1 MYPFHLIYPFYP
13 FYLLYLKHIHITN
26 FKSYE
31 EAEFTFDENVNGIVG
46 RNGSGKTNLLD
57 AIYYLSFCKSYFS
70 AQDIFSV
77 RFDTDFFAIHG
88 EFHNSETQ
96 NNTQVSCTYKN
107 GHKSMR
113 ANKKEYSRLSA
124 HIGLFPVV
132 MVSPYDSD
140 IIHGGSELRRK
151 FFDTI
156 ISQFD
161 AEYLQQLISYR
172 KLLMQRNALL
182 KQMFENRRMDPSLC
196 QIIDEQMIPLGNFI
210 FTRRQD
216 FIQNI
221 SPIFQKHYS
230 QLSDGRETVEIQYQS
245 GLLESTYEA
254 GLQGASVADA
264 RSGFSNFGVHKDDYL
279 FLINGQPVKRY
290 GSQGQQKSFS
300 LALRLAQFDYSYE
313 RKKIKPILLLDDIF
327 DKLDKARI
335 SELLNMVGQD
345 HFGQVFITDTDEN
358 RVKQILGE
366 FGIQHQI
373 IGIT

>member
-1 MYPFHLIYPFYP
+1 M
-13 FYLLYLKHIHITN
+13 YLKHLHIIN

-70 AQDIFSV
+70 AQDVFSV

-182 KQMFENRRMDPSLC
+182 KQMFESRKMDASIC

-221 SPIFQKHYS
+221 SPIFQQHYS

-264 RSGFSNFGVHKDDYL
+264 RSGFSNFGVHKDDFQ

-290 GSQGQQKSFS
+290 GSQGQQKSYS
-300 LALRLAQFDYSYE
+300 LALRLAQFDYSFE

-345 HFGQVFITDTDEN
+345 HFGQVFISDTDEN
-358 RVKQILGE
+358 RVRQILGE
-366 FGIQHQI
+366 HGIQHQI
-373 IGIT
+373 IEMR

>member
-1 MYPFHLIYPFYP
+1 M
-13 FYLLYLKHIHITN
+13 YLKHIKLSN

-31 EAEFTFDENVNGIVG
+31 EAEFSFSDNVNGIVG
-46 RNGSGKTNLLD
+46 KNGSGKTNLLD

-70 AQDIFSV
+70 SQDLYSV

-88 EFHNSETQ
+88 EFCNRELQ

-113 ANKKEYSRLSA
+113 ANKKEYQRLSA

-140 IIHGGSELRRK
+140 IINEGSETRRK
-151 FFDTI
+151 FFDAI

-172 KLLMQRNALL
+172 KLLMQRNAYL
-182 KQMFENRRMDPSLC
+182 KQFYEKNYYDATIL
-196 QIIDEQMIPLGNFI
+196 QIIDEQIIPLGNFI

-221 SPIFQKHYS
+221 QPIFQKHYN
-230 QLSDGRETVEIQYQS
+230 QLSDNAEVVEIQYQS
-245 GLLESTYEA
+245 SLLSSTYMEGIQSTA
-254 GLQGASVADA
+254 VADA
-264 RSGFSNFGVHKDDYL
+264 KSGYTNFGVHKDDFL
-279 FLINGQPVKRY
+279 FHINGQPVKRF

-327 DKLDKARI
+327 DKLDKARTA
-335 SELLNMVGQD
+335 ELLNMVGQD
-345 HFGQVFITDTDEN
+345 HFGQVFITDTDEE
-358 RVKQILGE
+358 RVQRILNAHGV
-366 FGIQHQI
+366 QHQI
-373 IGIT
+373 IEITK

>member
-1 MYPFHLIYPFYP
+1 MF
-13 FYLLYLKHIHITN
+13 LKHLKLTN

-46 RNGSGKTNLLD
+46 KNGSGKTNLLD
-57 AIYYLSFCKSYFS
+57 AIYYLSFCKSYFAS
-70 AQDIFSV
+70 QDVFSV

-88 EFHNSETQ
+88 EFCNHETQ

-113 ANKKEYSRLSA
+113 ANKKEYQRLSA

-140 IIHGGSELRRK
+140 IINEGSDTRRK

-182 KQMFENRRMDPSLC
+182 KQFSEQHSSDPTLL
-196 QIIDEQMIPLGNFI
+196 QIVDEQMIPLGNFI
-210 FTRRQD
+210 FSRRQD

-221 SPIFQKHYS
+221 FPIFQKHYR
-230 QLSDGRETVEIQYQS
+230 QLSDGQEAVDIQYQS
-245 GLLESTYEA
+245 GLLTNTYME
-254 GLQGASVADA
+254 GLQSAAAADA
-264 RSGFSNFGVHKDDYL
+264 CSGFTNFGVHKDDFL
-279 FLINGQPVKRY
+279 FLINGQPVKRF

-300 LALRLAQFDYSYE
+300 LAMRLAQFDYSYE
-313 RKKIKPILLLDDIF
+313 RKHIKPILLLDDIF
-327 DKLDKARI
+327 DKLDRTRI
-335 SELLNMVGQD
+335 AELLNMVGQD
-345 HFGQVFITDTDEN
+345 HFGQVFISDTDEN
-358 RVKQILGE
+358 RVMQILGE
-366 FGIQHQI
+366 HGIQHQI
-373 IGIT
+373 IPITHP

>member
-1 MYPFHLIYPFYP
+1 MFLR
-13 FYLLYLKHIHITN
+13 YLKLTN

-107 GHKSMR
+107 GHKSVR

-264 RSGFSNFGVHKDDYL
+264 RSGFSNFGVHKDDFQ
-279 FLINGQPVKRY
+279 FLINGQPVKRF
-290 GSQGQQKSFS
+290 GSQGQQKSYS

-358 RVKQILGE
+358 RVRQILGE
-366 FGIQHQI
+366 HGIQHQI
-373 IGIT
+373 IEMR

>member
-1 MYPFHLIYPFYP
+1 MFLR
-13 FYLLYLKHIHITN
+13 YLKLTN

-31 EAEFTFDENVNGIVG
+31 EAEFSFDENVNGIVG

-70 AQDIFSV
+70 AQDVFSV

-88 EFHNSETQ
+88 EFHNTETQ

-182 KQMFENRRMDPSLC
+182 KQMFESRKMDASIC

-221 SPIFQKHYS
+221 SPIFQKHYQ

-245 GLLESTYEA
+245 GLLTSSYTE
-254 GLQGASVADA
+254 GLQSASVADA
-264 RSGFSNFGVHKDDYL
+264 RSGFSNFGVHKDDFL

-345 HFGQVFITDTDEN
+345 HFGQVFISDTDEN

-373 IGIT
+373 LKIGG

>member
-1 MYPFHLIYPFYP
+1 M
-13 FYLLYLKHIHITN
+13 YLKHLKLTN

-31 EAEFTFDENVNGIVG
+31 EAEFSFDENVNGIVG
-46 RNGSGKTNLLD
+46 KNGSGKTNLLD
-57 AIYYLSFCKSYFS
+57 AIYYLSFCKSYFAS
-70 AQDIFSV
+70 QDLFSV

-88 EFHNSETQ
+88 DFYNSETQ

-113 ANKKEYSRLSA
+113 ANKKEYQRLSA

-140 IIHGGSELRRK
+140 IINGGSELRRK

-161 AEYLQQLISYR
+161 GEYLQQLIAYR

-182 KQMFENRRMDPSLC
+182 KQMFENSRMDPSLC
-196 QIIDEQMIPLGNFI
+196 QILDEQMIPLGNFI

-216 FIQNI
+216 FIQQI

-230 QLSDGRETVEIQYQS
+230 QLSDGREQVEIQYQS
-245 GLLESTYEA
+245 GLLTSTYPE
-254 GLQGASVADA
+254 GLQSTSVADA
-264 RSGFSNFGVHKDDYL
+264 RSGFTNFGIHKDDFQ
-279 FLINGQPVKRY
+279 FLISGQPVRRY

-300 LALRLAQFDYSYE
+300 LALRLAQFDYAVI
-313 RKKIKPILLLDDIF
+313 RKNMKPILLLDDIF
-327 DKLDKARI
+327 DKLDKGRI
-335 SELLNMVGQD
+335 SQLLNMVGRD
-345 HFGQVFITDTDEN
+345 HFGQVFLTDTDGH
-358 RVKQILGE
+358 RVRQILTE
-366 FGIQHQI
+366 YGIQHKMLE
-373 IGIT
+373 IGVS

>member
-1 MYPFHLIYPFYP
+1 M
-13 FYLLYLKHIHITN
+13 YLKYLKLTN

-46 RNGSGKTNLLD
+46 KNGSGKTNLLD
-57 AIYYLSFCKSYFS
+57 AIYYLSFCKSYFAS
-70 AQDIFSV
+70 QDVFSV
-77 RFDTDFFAIHG
+77 RFDSDFFAIHG
-88 EFHNSETQ
+88 EFYNRETQ

-113 ANKKEYSRLSA
+113 ANKKEYQRLSA

-140 IIHGGSELRRK
+140 IINEGSDTRRK

-182 KQMFENRRMDPSLC
+182 KQFSDTHTFDSSLL
-196 QIIDEQMIPLGNFI
+196 QIVDEQMIPLGNFI

-221 SPIFQKHYS
+221 SPIFQKHYI
-230 QLSDGRETVEIQYQS
+230 QLSDGQEVVEIQYQS
-245 GLLESTYEA
+245 GLLTSTYTE
-254 GLQGASVADA
+254 GLQSSSAADA
-264 RSGFSNFGVHKDDYL
+264 HSGFTNFGVHKDDFL
-279 FLINGQPVKRY
+279 FLINGQPIKRF

-300 LALRLAQFDYSYE
+300 LALRLAQFDYSFE
-313 RKKIKPILLLDDIF
+313 RKQIKPILLLDDIF
-327 DKLDKARI
+327 DKLDRARI
-335 SELLNMVGQD
+335 SELLNMVGQE
-345 HFGQVFITDTDEN
+345 HFGQVFISDTDEN

-366 FGIQHQI
+366 HGIQHQI
-373 IGIT
+373 LEITKR

>member
-1 MYPFHLIYPFYP
+1 MF
-13 FYLLYLKHIHITN
+13 LKHLKLTN

-31 EAEFTFDENVNGIVG
+31 EAEFSFDENVNGIVG
-46 RNGSGKTNLLD
+46 KNGSGKTNLLD
-57 AIYYLSFCKSYFS
+57 AIYYLSFCKSYFA
-70 AQDIFSV
+70 AQDVFSV

-88 EFHNSETQ
+88 EFCNRETQ

-113 ANKKEYSRLSA
+113 ANKKEYQKLSA

-140 IIHGGSELRRK
+140 IINEGSETRRK

-182 KQMFENRRMDPSLC
+182 KQFFDNKSFDASLL
-196 QIIDEQMIPLGNFI
+196 QIVDEQMIPLGNFI

-221 SPIFQKHYS
+221 SPIFQKHYQ
-230 QLSDGRETVEIQYQS
+230 QLSDGQENVEIQYQS
-245 GLLESTYEA
+245 GLLTSTYTE
-254 GLQGASVADA
+254 GLQSTSAADLH
-264 RSGFSNFGVHKDDYL
+264 SGFTNFGIHKDDFL
-279 FLINGQPVKRY
+279 FLINGQPVKRF

-300 LALRLAQFDYSYE
+300 LTLRLAQFDYSYE
-313 RKKIKPILLLDDIF
+313 RKQVKPILLLDDIF
-327 DKLDKARI
+327 DKLDRARI
-335 SELLNMVGQD
+335 AELLNMVGQD
-345 HFGQVFITDTDEN
+345 HFGQVFISDTDEN

-366 FGIQHQI
+366 HGIQHKI
-373 IGIT
+373 VEITR

>member
-1 MYPFHLIYPFYP
+1 M
-13 FYLLYLKHIHITN
+13 YLKHIHITN

-70 AQDIFSV
+70 AQDVFSV

-113 ANKKEYSRLSA
+113 ANKKEYQRLSA
-124 HIGLFPVV
+124 HIGQFPVV

-182 KQMFENRRMDPSLC
+182 KQMFDSHRMDASIC
-196 QIIDEQMIPLGNFI
+196 QILDEQMIPLGNFI

-221 SPIFQKHYS
+221 SPIFQKHYQ
-230 QLSDGRETVEIQYQS
+230 QLSDGREEVEIQYQS

-264 RSGFSNFGVHKDDYL
+264 RSGFSNFGVHKDDFL

-345 HFGQVFITDTDEN
+345 HFGQVFISDTDEH

-373 IGIT
+373 LAIGR

>member
-1 MYPFHLIYPFYP
+1 MF
-13 FYLLYLKHIHITN
+13 LKHLKLTN

-46 RNGSGKTNLLD
+46 KNGSGKTNLLD
-57 AIYYLSFCKSYFS
+57 AIYYLSFCKSYFAS
-70 AQDIFSV
+70 QDVFSV

-88 EFHNSETQ
+88 EFCDHETQ

-113 ANKKEYSRLSA
+113 ANKKEYQRLSA

-140 IIHGGSELRRK
+140 IINEGSETRRK

-182 KQMFENRRMDPSLC
+182 KQFSERPSSDPTLL
-196 QIIDEQMIPLGNFI
+196 QIVDEQMAPLGNFI
-210 FTRRQD
+210 FARRQD
-216 FIQNI
+216 FIRNI
-221 SPIFQKHYS
+221 SPIFQKHYQ
-230 QLSDGRETVEIQYQS
+230 QLSDGQEDVEVQYQS
-245 GLLESTYEA
+245 GLLTSTYTE
-254 GLQGASVADA
+254 GLQSTSAADFH
-264 RSGFSNFGVHKDDYL
+264 SGFTNFGIHKDDFL
-279 FLINGQPVKRY
+279 FLINGQPVKRF

-300 LALRLAQFDYSYE
+300 LALRLAQFDYSYGC
-313 RKKIKPILLLDDIF
+313 KKVKPILLLDDIF
-327 DKLDKARI
+327 DKLDRARI
-335 SELLNMVGQD
+335 AELLNMVGQD
-345 HFGQVFITDTDEN
+345 HFGQVFISDTDEN
-358 RVKQILGE
+358 RVKQILGDH
-366 FGIQHQI
+366 GIQHKI
-373 IGIT
+373 VEIAR

>member
-1 MYPFHLIYPFYP
+1 MF
-13 FYLLYLKHIHITN
+13 LKSLKLTN

-31 EAEFTFDENVNGIVG
+31 EAEFSFDENVNGIVG

-70 AQDIFSV
+70 AQDVFSV

-88 EFHNSETQ
+88 EFHNTETQ

-182 KQMFENRRMDPSLC
+182 KQMFDSRKMDASIC

-221 SPIFQKHYS
+221 SPIFQKHYQ

-245 GLLESTYEA
+245 GLLTSTYTE
-254 GLQGASVADA
+254 GLQSASVADA
-264 RSGFSNFGVHKDDYL
+264 RSGFSNFGVHKDDFL

-300 LALRLAQFDYSYE
+300 LAIRLAQFDYSYE

-345 HFGQVFITDTDEN
+345 HFGQVFISDTDEN

-373 IGIT
+373 LKIGG

>member
-13 FYLLYLKHIHITN
+13 LYLKHIHITN

-46 RNGSGKTNLLD
+46 KNGSGKTNLLD
-57 AIYYLSFCKSYFS
+57 AIYYLSFCKSYFA
-70 AQDIFSV
+70 AQDMFSV

-88 EFHNSETQ
+88 EFFNRETQ
-96 NNTQVSCTYKN
+96 NNTLVSCTYKN

-113 ANKKEYSRLSA
+113 ANKKEYQRLSA
-124 HIGLFPVV
+124 HIGQFPVV

-140 IIHGGSELRRK
+140 IINGGSEVRRK

-161 AEYLQQLISYR
+161 GEYLQQLISYR

-182 KQMFENRRMDPSLC
+182 KQMFESRKMDASLC

-221 SPIFQKHYS
+221 SPIFQKHYN
-230 QLSDGRETVEIQYQS
+230 QLSEGQEEVEIQYQS
-245 GLLESTYEA
+245 GLLTSTYQE
-254 GLQGASVADA
+254 GLQSTSVADA
-264 RSGFSNFGVHKDDYL
+264 RSGFTNFGIHKDDFL

-300 LALRLAQFDYSYE
+300 LALRLAQFDYSFE

-327 DKLDKARI
+327 DKLDRTRI
-335 SELLNMVGQD
+335 SELLGMVGKD
-345 HFGQVFITDTDEN
+345 HFGQVFISDTDEN
-358 RVKQILGE
+358 RVKQILTE
-366 FGIQHQI
+366 YGIQHQI
-373 IGIT
+373 VEIR

>member
-1 MYPFHLIYPFYP
+1 M
-13 FYLLYLKHIHITN
+13 YLKHLHITN

-96 NNTQVSCTYKN
+96 NNTLVSCTYKN

-182 KQMFENRRMDPSLC
+182 KQMFESRKMDASIC

-230 QLSDGRETVEIQYQS
+230 QLSDGREMVEIQYQS

-264 RSGFSNFGVHKDDYL
+264 RSGFSNFGVHKDDFL

-358 RVKQILGE
+358 RVRQILGE
-366 FGIQHQI
+366 HGIQHQI
-373 IGIT
+373 IEMR